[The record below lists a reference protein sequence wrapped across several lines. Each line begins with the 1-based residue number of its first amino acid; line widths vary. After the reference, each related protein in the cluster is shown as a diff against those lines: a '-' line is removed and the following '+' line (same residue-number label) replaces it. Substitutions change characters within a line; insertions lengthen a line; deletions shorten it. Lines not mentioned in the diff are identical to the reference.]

1 MILTVCANPS
11 VDSFWAIDSIK
22 KGTTNRSRNETFFPG
37 GKGIHT
43 AFALNELGEDVAT
56 LAIWGGQTGTWLQ
69 QECRKRYIATL
80 GPTIEEWNRLCI
92 ALQSDSDWDETEL
105 LGGGP
110 SIDVKTAERFETSYT
125 QSLGDKN
132 IEAVLISGSTPAG
145 FTDDLYARMV
155 AKAKDVNVPAF
166 VDASGLLMKKTLN
179 AGPHAIHINLK
190 EGKELSGKESPA
202 EIAEWLAN
210 YCTLAAVTAGAEGL
224 YLAYKNELFH
234 ASYKLDE
241 SQITSTIGAGDCLLA
256 GLCQANLRNEDP
268 AYWAKF
274 AAACG
279 SANCLHPQLGM
290 LKKKD
295 VERIVNQVTIN
306 RTNYVTG

>member
-11 VDSFWAIDSIK
+11 VDCFWAIDSIQ
-22 KGTTNRSRNETFFPG
+22 KGTTNRSRDESFFPG

-43 AFALNELGEDVAT
+43 AFALNELGEEVET
-56 LAIWGGQTGTWLQ
+56 LAIWGGQTGVWLQ
-69 QECRKRYIATL
+69 QECRKRDIATL
-80 GPTIEEWNRLCI
+80 GPSIEEWNRLCI
-92 ALQSDSDWDETEL
+92 TVQSDSNWDETEL

-110 SIDVKTAERFETSYT
+110 SVGPKTAERFETSYT

-132 IEAVLISGSTPAG
+132 IEAVLISGSAPAG
-145 FTDDLYARMV
+145 FSDDLYARMV
-155 AKAKDVNVPAF
+155 AEAKDHDIPAF
-166 VDASGLLMKKTLN
+166 VDASGSLLEEALEVQ
-179 AGPHAIHINLK
+179 PHGIHINLK
-190 EGKELSGKESPA
+190 EGKELSKKDTPA
-202 EIAEWLAN
+202 KIAAWLAN
-210 YCTLAAVTAGAEGL
+210 HCTLAAVTAGADGL

-256 GLCQANLRNEDP
+256 GLCKAILKNEDP

-279 SANCLHPQLGM
+279 SANCIHPQLGM
-290 LKKKD
+290 LKKAD
-295 VERIVNQVTIN
+295 VERILNKVIIN
-306 RTNYVTG
+306 RSGYVTE